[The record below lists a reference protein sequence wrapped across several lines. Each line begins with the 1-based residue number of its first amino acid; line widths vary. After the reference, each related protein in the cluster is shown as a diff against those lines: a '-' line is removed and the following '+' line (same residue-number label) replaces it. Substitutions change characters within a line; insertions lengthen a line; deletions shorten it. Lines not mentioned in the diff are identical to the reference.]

1 VSEEATIEP
10 WGWWRFKTMSF
21 VGTVA
26 LATAS
31 IAVTSLA
38 IEKSWN
44 GPHAPGIGGKS
55 PVKVSASA
63 LAAEGTKNAR
73 TAASAATAPHERFLV
88 TSSPCPMSLPLGEIP
103 RGAKTQT
110 AYDRV
115 RTTASVLAPAQ
126 SPTVLSLKKPANPF
140 PVK

>member
-1 VSEEATIEP
+1 VEVSDEATIEP
-10 WGWWRFKTMSF
+10 WGWWRFKTMSLL
-21 VGTVA
+21 GIAA

-38 IEKSWN
+38 MEKSWY
-44 GPHAPGIGGKS
+44 GPQAPGTGGNS

-88 TSSPCPMSLPLGEIP
+88 TSSPCSVSLPP
-103 RGAKTQT
+103 
-110 AYDRV
+110 
-115 RTTASVLAPAQ
+115 
-126 SPTVLSLKKPANPF
+126 
-140 PVK
+140 